1 MNMIRKFAIKYFI
14 ILPIA
19 YLLLVFI
26 LTYFIPV
33 IAWKLR
39 STDIYESM
47 SERLSLAIS
56 RLIPNIVNLVI
67 AFFLLIDTKKLGIK
81 DLGINILIIPILSL
95 LNPLSAICM
104 LGLLIV
110 NNNSNSIKN
119 DR

>member
-1 MNMIRKFAIKYFI
+1 MTRKFAIKYFI

-33 IAWKLR
+33 IAWKFR

-47 SERLSLAIS
+47 FERFFHAIY
-56 RLIPNIVNLVI
+56 RLLPNIVNLFT

-81 DLGINILIIPILSL
+81 DLGIKILIIPLLSL
-95 LNPLSAICM
+95 LNPLPAICL

-110 NNNSNSIKN
+110 NNNSNSIRN